1 MASMQTTEMIY
12 VSVYIQT
19 FTIEY
24 KEARQ
29 SQPSPF
35 HVFPG
40 SAMKPEEVATYKA
53 ELAAEAAVRTWSKSK
68 MDAAILAKE
77 AKAQECE

>member
-1 MASMQTTEMIY
+1 MQIPELIY
-12 VSVYIQT
+12 VSVYAAT
-19 FTIEY
+19 FTMEY
-24 KEARQ
+24 KEAWQ
-29 SQPSPF
+29 SRPSPF

-53 ELAAEAAVRTWSKSK
+53 ELAAEAAVWAWSKSK

-77 AKAQECE
+77 GIRLNPRS